1 MTETKGGP
9 PPRRAPFNLGGF
21 YRLNRTLHGYFSA
34 FAFMSLMFFSLT
46 GVTLNHPDWFSSRPA
61 EATRTVDLP
70 AADIQAALA
79 SDDPA
84 AALAAAVRARAPVL
98 GTYLNGDVFEGEALL
113 QFEGPRGGTSAT
125 VLLDTGAAEI
135 STRPASMVSLLNDL
149 HTGKNAGAAWKLF
162 IDLSAALFI
171 VLSVIG
177 FVLFFSLRFRLAT
190 SLALTAAGF
199 TLMLAVVWLFVS

>member
-1 MTETKGGP
+1 MSEAKPGA
-9 PPRRAPFNLGGF
+9 PRRRQGSNMGGF

-34 FAFMSLMFFSLT
+34 FAFISLMFFSLT
-46 GVTLNHPDWFSSRPA
+46 GVTLNHPEWFPRRPP
-61 EATRTVDLP
+61 EVQATVELP

-84 AALAAAVRARAPVL
+84 LSLAAALSERAPVL
-98 GTYLNGDVFEGEALL
+98 GTYLNGDLFEGEALL
-113 QFEGPRGGTSAT
+113 QFEGPRGGTTAT
-125 VLLDTGAAEI
+125 ILLDSRTAEI

-162 IDLSAALFI
+162 IDLSAIVFM

-177 FVLFFSLRFRLAT
+177 FILFFSLRFRLAT
-190 SLALTAAGF
+190 SLALTAGGLAA
-199 TLMLAVVWLFVS
+199 MLALFWMFVR